1 MNNKAI
7 LGKVLF
13 YVYVVV
19 LLLVFALSF
28 IRIGIG
34 KADKAKIEGF
44 ENDWG
49 SEHGRTVSLGL
60 LPFADVDEELILK
73 KALPT
78 HTDSD
83 HVLNLVS
90 HNIWF
95 SVLFDDR
102 EVYSYYPGENLIGK
116 GYGVD
121 IHHISI
127 PQGAKEVKL
136 VCKSIYKGEN
146 SAYFKECAIA
156 DSADFENML
165 LDKHMVAFLI
175 SMMIVLLG
183 VVILVIHVC
192 SFSISRT
199 EYNMPALGILAIL
212 AGLWSMVST
221 EIPLILF
228 HNLLMMRVID
238 YGALTLIGFPLVL
251 FVNSVTYRKR
261 AVFGYIQFAV
271 CMGCELA
278 LVICRSA
285 LGIDLHEVNYINLI
299 STGVALCLVVIMIV
313 EDIIVHLKHDT
324 ETINRAL
331 YLGAFAFVAGSV
343 LDLFFYYSAG
353 KSYSSRDYVFMEVG
367 VFIFLILMY
376 VQSQRRLLHEH
387 RIVDQQKF
395 VNGMLKH
402 SFSGLSP
409 EMTIDQML
417 KYLCDE
423 TGAGR
428 AFVYEDRWSG
438 VFERTHTW
446 GGAKD
451 APELPTE
458 LPFEGVVSDAYDAFR
473 EKGTLTVSNQ
483 KTFAKEHPSLEP
495 VFMVKGVKTLVIC
508 PIERENGYIGLFG
521 LENPPAGKI
530 GWLASSAR
538 LIAFFIA
545 VVLQTR
551 DSQAELLRNSYVD
564 HLTGVGNRRSLDEIR
579 DKLSKDDVRYGM
591 MMCDINGLKNVND
604 EHGHKAGD
612 DMICDVASC
621 LKDIFGDRRVFR
633 MGGDEFLVVR
643 EGGNREQFE
652 NAVAEAWKKIESM
665 GRSVSVGTAFSD
677 EEADFEKMQRLADTR
692 MYENKRVFYSRDG
705 HDRRRG
711 R

>member
-1 MNNKAI
+1 
-7 LGKVLF
+7 L
-13 YVYVVV
+13 
-19 LLLVFALSF
+19 
-28 IRIGIG
+28 
-34 KADKAKIEGF
+34 
-44 ENDWG
+44 
-49 SEHGRTVSLGL
+49 
-60 LPFADVDEELILK
+60 
-73 KALPT
+73 
-78 HTDSD
+78 
-83 HVLNLVS
+83 
-90 HNIWF
+90 
-95 SVLFDDR
+95 
-102 EVYSYYPGENLIGK
+102 
-116 GYGVD
+116 
-121 IHHISI
+121 
-127 PQGAKEVKL
+127 
-136 VCKSIYKGEN
+136 
-146 SAYFKECAIA
+146 
-156 DSADFENML
+156 
-165 LDKHMVAFLI
+165 
-175 SMMIVLLG
+175 
-183 VVILVIHVC
+183 
-192 SFSISRT
+192 
-199 EYNMPALGILAIL
+199 
-212 AGLWSMVST
+212 
-221 EIPLILF
+221 
-228 HNLLMMRVID
+228 
-238 YGALTLIGFPLVL
+238 
-251 FVNSVTYRKR
+251 
-261 AVFGYIQFAV
+261 
-271 CMGCELA
+271 
-278 LVICRSA
+278 
-285 LGIDLHEVNYINLI
+285 
-299 STGVALCLVVIMIV
+299 
-313 EDIIVHLKHDT
+313 
-324 ETINRAL
+324 
-331 YLGAFAFVAGSV
+331 
-343 LDLFFYYSAG
+343 
-353 KSYSSRDYVFMEVG
+353 
-367 VFIFLILMY
+367 
-376 VQSQRRLLHEH
+376 
-387 RIVDQQKF
+387 
-395 VNGMLKH
+395 
-402 SFSGLSP
+402 
-409 EMTIDQML
+409 
-417 KYLCDE
+417 
-423 TGAGR
+423 
-428 AFVYEDRWSG
+428 
-438 VFERTHTW
+438 ERTHTW

-579 DKLSKDDVRYGM
+579 DKLSKGDVRYGM